1 MPMITVRIT
10 APVSDYTGDGPGGLR
25 FTDGTAVTD
34 DIAIIGYCQGAGY
47 DVEPLDDDPPGETPD
62 TEPDGPPDDKSAG
75 RSGSR
80 RARG

>member
-1 MPMITVRIT
+1 MPKNVRIA
-10 APVSDYTGDGPGGLR
+10 APISDYTGDGPGGLQ
-25 FTDGTAVTD
+25 FVNGSAVTS

-47 DVEPLDDDPPGETPD
+47 DVEPLDDSPPETESS
-62 TEPDGPPDDKSAG
+62 EPDGPPFEKSAG